1 MSARIEDI
9 GYARYEGER
18 RSRLAAIWSLARFG
32 ALGTL
37 GARRSWRGKIIPI
50 ALIGLAFAPALVV
63 LGIHALVGARFAGRF
78 PDLVPY
84 SSYYLEIG
92 IVVLLFAGITT
103 PDLLCPDRRH
113 RVLSL
118 YLSTAVSRS
127 EYVAGRMLGALLPL
141 LLCTLAPV
149 LVLFV
154 GNTVFADDSF
164 TYLQDHWSIV
174 PRIFAAGGLLAA
186 YFALLGLAISSLTSR
201 RALATGVYVGVMLAS
216 QTLAGT
222 LAFGLDA
229 GNGWLLVSVPRIAI
243 VCVRSIYSDGHTH
256 PGHAPLWAWW
266 GLMMAI
272 MAVSLLVIA
281 LRYRKAET

>member
-18 RSRLAAIWSLARFG
+18 RSRFAAIWSLARFG

-37 GARRSWRGKIIPI
+37 GARRSWRAKIIPI
-50 ALIGLAFAPALVV
+50 ALIGLAFAPAIVV

-118 YLSTAVSRS
+118 YLSTAVSRP

-149 LVLFV
+149 LVLFA
-154 GNTVFADDSF
+154 GNTVFADDAF
-164 TYLQDHWSIV
+164 AYLKDNWSVV

-186 YFALLGLAISSLTSR
+186 YFAFIGLAISSLTSR

-222 LAFGLDA
+222 LARGLGA
-229 GNGWLLVSVPRIAI
+229 GDGWLLVSVPRIAL
-243 VCVRSIYSDGHTH
+243 VCVRSIYADGREH
-256 PGHAPLWAWW
+256 PGSAPLWAWW
-266 GLMMAI
+266 AVMVAI

>member
-18 RSRLAAIWSLARFG
+18 RSRLHAIWSLARFG

-37 GARRSWRGKIIPI
+37 GARRSWRAKIIPI
-50 ALIGLAFAPALVV
+50 ALIALAFVPTLVV
-63 LGIHALVGARFAGRF
+63 LGIHAIVGSRFAGRF

-118 YLSTAVSRS
+118 YLSTAVSRP
-127 EYVAGRMLGALLPL
+127 EYVAGRALGALLPL

-149 LVLFV
+149 LLLFA
-154 GNTVFADDSF
+154 GNTVFADDAF
-164 TYLQDHWSIV
+164 TYLTDHWSIV

-186 YFALLGLAISSLTSR
+186 YFALIGLAIASLTSR
-201 RALATGVYVGVMLAS
+201 RALATGVYVGIMLAS

-229 GNGWLLVSVPRIAI
+229 GDGWLLVAVPRIAI
-243 VCVRSIYSDGHTH
+243 VCVRSIYADGHTH

-266 GLMMAI
+266 AVMVAI

>member
-18 RSRLAAIWSLARFG
+18 RSRLAAVWSLARFG

-37 GARRSWRGKIIPI
+37 GARRSWRAKFLPI
-50 ALIGLAFAPALVV
+50 ALIVIAFVPTLVV
-63 LGIHALVGARFAGRF
+63 LGIHALLAQRFAGRF

-92 IVVLLFAGITT
+92 VVVLLYAGITT
-103 PDLLCPDRRH
+103 PELLCPDRRN

-118 YLSTAVSRS
+118 YLSTAVSRP
-127 EYVAGRMLGALLPL
+127 EYVAGRMLGALLPML
-141 LLCTLAPV
+141 LVTTAPV
-149 LVLFV
+149 LVLYG
-154 GNTVFADDSF
+154 GNVVFADDSA
-164 TYLQDHWSIV
+164 TYVTHHGGDFL
-174 PRIFAAGGLLAA
+174 RILAAGFLLAS
-186 YFALLGLAISSLTSR
+186 YFALIALAISSLTSR
-201 RALATGVYVGVMLAS
+201 RALATGVFVGIMIAS

-222 LAFGLDA
+222 IAFGLNGGD
-229 GNGWLLVSVPRIAI
+229 GWLLLAVPRIAI
-243 VCVRSIYSDGHTH
+243 VCVRSLYGDGRNN

-266 GLMMAI
+266 ALMLGI
-272 MAVSLLVIA
+272 MALSFAVIA

>member
-37 GARRSWRGKIIPI
+37 GARRSWRAKIIPI
-50 ALIGLAFAPALVV
+50 ALIALAFAPTIVV
-63 LGIHALVGARFAGRF
+63 LGIHALVSSRFEGRF

-118 YLSTAVSRS
+118 YLSTAVSRP

-149 LVLFV
+149 LVLYG
-154 GNTVFADDSF
+154 GNTVFADDSY
-164 TYLQDHWSIV
+164 TYLQGPLVGATAH
-174 PRIFAAGGLLAA
+174 PRRRLPAGGLLRADRPCDLLADEQARARHRHLRRRHAREPDARRHPGVRARCRRRLAA
-186 YFALLGLAISSLTSR
+186 R
-201 RALATGVYVGVMLAS
+201 RRCLAS
-216 QTLAGT
+216 PSCACGASTRTGT
-222 LAFGLDA
+222 RTPAM
-229 GNGWLLVSVPRIAI
+229 PR
-243 VCVRSIYSDGHTH
+243 SGH
-256 PGHAPLWAWW
+256 G
-266 GLMMAI
+266 G
-272 MAVSLLVIA
+272 
-281 LRYRKAET
+281 R

>member
-18 RSRLAAIWSLARFG
+18 RSRFAAVWSLARFG

-37 GARRSWRGKIIPI
+37 GARRSWRAKILPI
-50 ALIGLAFAPALVV
+50 ALIALAFVPTIAV
-63 LGIHALVGARFAGRF
+63 LGIHAILASRFAGRF

-103 PDLLCPDRRH
+103 PDLLCPDRRN

-118 YLSTAVSRS
+118 YLSTAVSRP

-141 LLCTLAPV
+141 LLTTTAPV
-149 LVLFV
+149 LVLYG
-154 GNTVFADDSF
+154 GNVVFADDSF
-164 TYLQDHWSIV
+164 TYLENHWSDI
-174 PRIFAAGGLLAA
+174 PRILAAGFLLAA
-186 YFALLGLAISSLTSR
+186 YFALIALAISSLTGR
-201 RALATGVYVGVMLAS
+201 RALATGVFVGIMVAS

-222 LAFGLDA
+222 IAFGLGA
-229 GNGWLLVSVPRIAI
+229 GDGWLLLAVPRIAI
-243 VCVRSIYSDGHTH
+243 VCVRSIFADGHTH

-266 GLMMAI
+266 GLMIGI
-272 MAVSLLVIA
+272 MLLSFGVVA
-281 LRYRKAET
+281 LRYRRAEA

>member
-9 GYARYEGER
+9 GYARCEGER

-37 GARRSWRGKIIPI
+37 GARRSWRAKIIPI
-50 ALIGLAFAPALVV
+50 ALIALAFAPTLVV
-63 LGIHALVGARFAGRF
+63 LGLHALLSSRFAGRF

-84 SSYYLEIG
+84 SRYYLEIG

-118 YLSTAVSRS
+118 YLSTAVSRT
-127 EYVAGRMLGALLPL
+127 EYVVGRMLGALLPML
-141 LLCTLAPV
+141 LVTLAPV
-149 LVLFV
+149 LVLFA
-154 GNTVFADDSF
+154 GNTLFADDSL
-164 TYLQDHWSIV
+164 TYLQDQWSQI
-174 PRIFAAGGLLAA
+174 PRIFAAGILLAA
-186 YFALLGLAISSLTSR
+186 YFALIALAISSLTSR
-201 RALATGVYVGVMLAS
+201 RALATGVYVGVMLGS
-216 QTLAGT
+216 LTLAGT
-222 LAFGLDA
+222 LANGL
-229 GNGWLLVSVPRIAI
+229 GGGSGWLIVSVPRIAI
-243 VCVRSIYSDGHTH
+243 VCVRSIYADGREH

-266 GLMMAI
+266 AVMVAI
-272 MAVSLLVIA
+272 MLTSLLVIA

>member
-18 RSRLAAIWSLARFG
+18 RSRLAAVWSLARFG

-37 GARRSWRGKIIPI
+37 GARRSWRAKILPI
-50 ALIGLAFAPALVV
+50 ALVALAFVPTIAV
-63 LGIHALVGARFAGRF
+63 LGIHAILASRFAGRF

-118 YLSTAVSRS
+118 YLSTAVSRW

-149 LVLFV
+149 LVLYA

-164 TYLQDHWSIV
+164 TYLKDNWSV
-174 PRIFAAGGLLAA
+174 LPRILAAGVLLAA
-186 YFALLGLAISSLTSR
+186 YFAFIGLAIASLTSR
-201 RALATGVYVGVMLAS
+201 RALATGAYVGVMLAS
-216 QTLAGT
+216 QTLAAT
-222 LAFGLDA
+222 LAFGLKA
-229 GNGWLLVSVPRIAI
+229 GDGWLLVSVPRIAI

-266 GLMMAI
+266 TLMMGLMAG
-272 MAVSLLVIA
+272 SLLVIA
-281 LRYRKAET
+281 LRYRRAET